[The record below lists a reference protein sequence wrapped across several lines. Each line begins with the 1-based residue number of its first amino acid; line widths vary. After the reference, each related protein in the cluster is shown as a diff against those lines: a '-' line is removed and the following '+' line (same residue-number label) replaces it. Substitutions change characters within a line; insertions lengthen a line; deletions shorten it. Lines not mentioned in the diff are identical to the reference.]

1 MAAEGRF
8 FLLEKIKHII
18 FVKNN
23 QQSRKEEKDMKKI
36 TKKTLGEMIGEMLQ
50 VEELNANQ
58 MQIIDMLC
66 KINESYEI
74 TSNTA
79 YYDTKGNRIDEFE
92 DFVVE
97 NDDEIWDVF
106 NACKTLDESGEITK
120 LVLLNTKKLD
130 EVEIEE
136 DSRIIVNFKY
146 ACGSPKFCYVR
157 IMYNAK
163 NKEGNI
169 VKSVFNWNDDVD
181 ACTFNFN
188 EVELHDKKSDFFIKI
203 PLN

>member
-23 QQSRKEEKDMKKI
+23 QQSRKEEKDMERT
-36 TKKTLGEMIGEMLQ
+36 TKKALGTMIGEMLQ
-50 VEELNANQ
+50 VEGLSGRQ
-58 MQIIDMLC
+58 MHIIDVLC
-66 KINESYEI
+66 KINESREI
-74 TSNTA
+74 ASNTEY
-79 YYDTKGNRIDEFE
+79 YYDDIDRIDEFE

-146 ACGSPKFCYVR
+146 ACGIPKFCYVR

-181 ACTFNFN
+181 ACTFNLN

>member
-1 MAAEGRF
+1 
-8 FLLEKIKHII
+8 
-18 FVKNN
+18 
-23 QQSRKEEKDMKKI
+23 MKKT

-66 KINESYEI
+66 QINESDEI
-74 TSNTA
+74 KSNTA
-79 YYDTKGNRIDEFE
+79 YYVNGQQVDKFE

-97 NDDEIWDVF
+97 NDNEIWDVF

-146 ACGSPKFCYVR
+146 ACGIPKFCYVR